1 MATFKYFVISLR
13 PKQWVKNVFIF
24 APLVFSLAEKTAE
37 KSPLRIFQPDTGGR
51 SLLAFLFFSLVTGA
65 IYVFNDIL
73 DRDKDRLH
81 PVKKERPIASGR
93 LAVRVALPI
102 AAALLAAVLLLIY
115 LFNREFFLI
124 AAFYVVLNALYTL
137 FLKSVVIIDI
147 MVVAMGFVL
156 RVMIGGAVNRVVLY
170 PWILIATFILALFL
184 ALIKRR
190 QELINVQGQNTG
202 PVTRKTLQNYTVA
215 LLDQMISIATA
226 TTLIS
231 YIMYVLSPDVQHK
244 FHTGKLF
251 YTVPFV
257 IFGIFRYLFLAYSKG
272 EGESPSDIIYSD
284 LPFTL
289 NLVLWVIVFILL
301 VNH

>member
-1 MATFKYFVISLR
+1 MQALKYFLISLR

-24 APLVFSLAEKTAE
+24 APMIFSLAEKSAGMF
-37 KSPLRIFQPDTGGR
+37 SLRIFQPDAVGR
-51 SLLAFLFFSLVTGA
+51 SLLAFILFSLVTGA
-65 IYVFNDIL
+65 MYVFNDIL
-73 DRDKDRLH
+73 DREKDMLH

-93 LAVRVALPI
+93 LPVRAALP
-102 AAALLAAVLLLIY
+102 AAVALLAGVMLLVY
-115 LFNREFFLI
+115 LFSREFFLI
-124 AAFYVVLNALYTL
+124 SSFYIALNALYSL

-147 MVVAMGFVL
+147 MVIALGFVL
-156 RVMIGGAVNRVVLY
+156 RVMIGGAVNHVVLY
-170 PWILIATFILALFL
+170 PWILIATFILAVFL

-190 QELINVQGQNTG
+190 QELLKVQGLH
-202 PVTRKTLQNYTVA
+202 PELVTRKTLQSYTVG

-231 YIMYVLSPDVQHK
+231 YIMYVLSADTQQK
-244 FHTGKLF
+244 FHTAKLF

-272 EGESPSDIIYSD
+272 EGESPSDIIYTD

-289 NLVLWVIVFILL
+289 NIILWVTVFILL
-301 VNH
+301 VSH

>member
-1 MATFKYFVISLR
+1 MQAFKYFVISLR

-24 APLVFSLAEKTAE
+24 APMIFSLHM
-37 KSPLRIFQPDTGGR
+37 FQPDYIRR
-51 SLLAFLFFSLVTGA
+51 SLLAFVLFSLVTGA
-65 IYVFNDIL
+65 MYIFNDAL
-73 DRDKDRLH
+73 DRGKDKLH

-93 LAVRVALPI
+93 LAVRVALP
-102 AAALLAAVLLLIY
+102 ADAALLAGVMLLIY
-115 LFNREFFLI
+115 FFNREFFLI
-124 AAFYVVLNALYTL
+124 AAFYIALNAFYSL

-147 MVVAMGFVL
+147 MVIALGFVL

-170 PWILIATFILALFL
+170 PWILIATFILAIFL

-190 QELINVQGQNTG
+190 QELLKIQGLH
-202 PVTRKTLQNYTVA
+202 PELVTRTTLQSYTVG

-231 YIMYVLSPDVQHK
+231 YIMYVLSPDTQQK
-244 FHTGKLF
+244 FHTTRLF

-272 EGESPSDIIYSD
+272 EGESPSDIIYTD